1 MVVRVWGRP
10 DQCRATKGDP
20 DFGIGRSGSSGSR
33 GRAVTMGSI
42 DKYIF
47 RTTPASLALIAGSL
61 AGALRIARALERTLG
76 GIDPMTDQGWMIP
89 TILGFDSRMIPGF
102 AISESPAFAIG
113 ESNARLPR
121 LLGRPVTA

>member
-10 DQCRATKGDP
+10 DQCRATKGDSR
-20 DFGIGRSGSSGSR
+20 FGIGRSGSSGSR

-47 RTTPASLALIAGSL
+47 RTTAASLALIPGSL

-76 GIDPMTDQGWMIP
+76 GIDPMTGQGWMIP
-89 TILGFDSRMIPGF
+89 TPLGFGSRMI
-102 AISESPAFAIG
+102 PAFAIG
-113 ESNARLPR
+113 ESNARL
-121 LLGRPVTA
+121 LGRPVTA

>member
-1 MVVRVWGRP
+1 MVVREWGGP
-10 DQCRATKGDP
+10 DQCRTTKGDP

-33 GRAVTMGSI
+33 GCAVTMGSI

-76 GIDPMTDQGWMIP
+76 GIDPMTDQGWMILTLP
-89 TILGFDSRMIPGF
+89 DFDSRMIP
-102 AISESPAFAIG
+102 ALAIG

-121 LLGRPVTA
+121 LLGWPVTA

>member
-1 MVVRVWGRP
+1 MLVREWGRP

-33 GRAVTMGSI
+33 GRGRAVTMGSI

-47 RTTPASLALIAGSL
+47 RTTLASLALIPRSL
-61 AGALRIARALERTLG
+61 AGARRIAPGPERTLG
-76 GIDPMTDQGWMIP
+76 GIDPMTGLGWMIP
-89 TILGFDSRMIPGF
+89 MILGFGSRMF
-102 AISESPAFAIG
+102 PAFAIG
-113 ESNARLPR
+113 ESSGRLPR